1 MKKDIYVIYLS
12 VRLTDFTDYALRVL
26 MHLGLGE
33 GRQSS
38 IADIARAYG
47 ISEAHL
53 MKVAHRLGQL
63 GYLATARG
71 RGGGLRL
78 ARPPESIRIGA
89 LVRAVEPDLA
99 LAECFG
105 PHGACAIAGP
115 CRLQPALAEA
125 REAFLAALDRYTLD
139 DLLWPHALA
148 LRARLG
154 VAEAPAA

>member
-1 MKKDIYVIYLS
+1 M
-12 VRLTDFTDYALRVL
+12 RLTDFTDYALRVL
-26 MHLGLGE
+26 MHLGLAE
-33 GRQSS
+33 PRQSS
-38 IADIARAYG
+38 IAEIARAYG

-53 MKVAHRLGQL
+53 MKVVHRLGQL
-63 GYLATARG
+63 GYVATQRG

-78 ARPPESIRIGA
+78 ARQPEAIRIGQV
-89 LVRAVEPDLA
+89 VRDAEPDFD

-105 PHGACAIAGP
+105 EGGACAIAGP
-115 CRLQPALAEA
+115 CRLEPALAEA

-154 VAEAPAA
+154 IAETGAA